1 MTEKRFLLLGG
12 RIKTDNNER
21 TTKMNMTVHD
31 VNGNEFHITKDE
43 AERIAA
49 ELAKMGGHETNK
61 TFMER
66 AQNNIA
72 AVAGFKPTSEDE
84 LKMVLYKNLRGPSMP
99 EIEILVEAMEYVAAM
114 HKQKVG

>member
-1 MTEKRFLLLGG
+1 MKA
-12 RIKTDNNER
+12 
-21 TTKMNMTVHD
+21 HD
-31 VNGNEFHITKDE
+31 LKGNEFDISREE
-43 AERIAA
+43 AERIAE
-49 ELAKMGGHETNK
+49 ELAKLDGKETNK
-61 TFMER
+61 AFMER

-72 AVAGFKPTSEDE
+72 AVAGFKPMSEDE

>member
-1 MTEKRFLLLGG
+1 MKA
-12 RIKTDNNER
+12 
-21 TTKMNMTVHD
+21 HD
-31 VNGNEFHITKDE
+31 LNGNEFDIDRAE
-43 AERIAA
+43 AERIAE
-49 ELAKMGGHETNK
+49 ELAKLGGHETNK
-61 TFMER
+61 AFMER

>member
-1 MTEKRFLLLGG
+1 MK
-12 RIKTDNNER
+12 
-21 TTKMNMTVHD
+21 VHD
-31 VNGNEFHITKDE
+31 MNGNEFDITREE
-43 AERIAA
+43 AERISE
-49 ELAKMGGHETNK
+49 ELAKLSGATETNK
-61 TFMER
+61 AFMER

>member
-1 MTEKRFLLLGG
+1 MKAY
-12 RIKTDNNER
+12 D
-21 TTKMNMTVHD
+21 MNK
-31 VNGNEFHITKDE
+31 NEFDITREE
-43 AERIAA
+43 AERIAG
-49 ELAKMGGHETNK
+49 ELAKLGGHETNK
-61 TFMER
+61 AFMER